1 MRPRNRNRASCRI
14 DIGGEDW
21 PVRRKRE
28 EKEEKQVLIVV
39 EHASTFFVEREKERE
54 LRDTWGLGK
63 SAIRLPTVTRC
74 VCVSTLAEKE
84 KKGKR
89 RDPHNRVAWN
99 YIHGYYRR

>member
-54 LRDTWGLGK
+54 
-63 SAIRLPTVTRC
+63 SFVTRGD
-74 VCVSTLAEKE
+74 SGNQQFA
-84 KKGKR
+84 
-89 RDPHNRVAWN
+89 
-99 YIHGYYRR
+99 YRP

>member
-1 MRPRNRNRASCRI
+1 MAREA
-14 DIGGEDW
+14 EK
-21 PVRRKRE
+21 RRKGR
-28 EKEEKQVLIVV
+28 KTGVNRRRTRVNVLRR
-39 EHASTFFVEREKERE
+39 ERERERE

-89 RDPHNRVAWN
+89 RDPP
-99 YIHGYYRR
+99 

>member
-1 MRPRNRNRASCRI
+1 MAREA
-14 DIGGEDW
+14 EK
-21 PVRRKRE
+21 RRKGRKTGVNRRRTRVNVLRRE
-28 EKEEKQVLIVV
+28 KGR
-39 EHASTFFVEREKERE
+39 EREKERE

-89 RDPHNRVAWN
+89 RDPHNRVAGN